1 MNLKYYLGLLFW
13 IPVMVQ
19 SQNAPGTVSHER
31 SAKGEVTFYADN
43 TSYSPFTVALT
54 FTRLSGT
61 SSFQEGETYKSTA
74 KHGRTRLIVLRPVS
88 ENEGIGFAYRFNTAK
103 GDFRTK
109 TDTNFVYP
117 QKNTLKS
124 CRL

>member
-19 SQNAPGTVSHER
+19 SQNAPVTVSHER

-54 FTRLSGT
+54 FPL
-61 SSFQEGETYKSTA
+61 
-74 KHGRTRLIVLRPVS
+74 
-88 ENEGIGFAYRFNTAK
+88 
-103 GDFRTK
+103 FRREK
-109 TDTNFVYP
+109 RISRQQNMVEHD
-117 QKNTLKS
+117 
-124 CRL
+124 

>member
-1 MNLKYYLGLLFW
+1 
-13 IPVMVQ
+13 MVQ
-19 SQNAPGTVSHER
+19 SQNAPVTVSHER

-103 GDFRTK
+103 GDFRTEDRYELCVSPK
-109 TDTNFVYP
+109 EHSEKLQIVTDKHKKSRIII
-117 QKNTLKS
+117 QK
-124 CRL
+124 

>member
-19 SQNAPGTVSHER
+19 SQNASVTVSHER

-54 FTRLSGT
+54 FTRLS
-61 SSFQEGETYKSTA
+61 GETYKSTA

>member
-19 SQNAPGTVSHER
+19 SQNAPVTVSHER

-54 FTRLSGT
+54 FTRLS
-61 SSFQEGETYKSTA
+61 E
-74 KHGRTRLIVLRPVS
+74 LPL
-88 ENEGIGFAYRFNTAK
+88 
-103 GDFRTK
+103 FRREK
-109 TDTNFVYP
+109 RISRQQNMVEHD
-117 QKNTLKS
+117 
-124 CRL
+124 